1 MIKIK
6 MYIFNLF
13 FINYLAHNNLDNS
26 NRLPPR
32 DLLIKN
38 KFLLGNWILRSTNDN
53 QLKNGYTFLI
63 INDDNTIK
71 LKTIY
76 DENLILIKK
85 STSGYID
92 NIDNEISNTALLD
105 ILYFNYNIYSH
116 SLFGIQLPEIKS
128 ANKKFN
134 IRKRFKAELVDQ
146 SLLITDTR
154 TPLYYLFDL
163 QIGKIKSPYIEI
175 SLYTFI
181 FTQFIG
187 ILLNNILNDINNL

>member
-1 MIKIK
+1 MH
-6 MYIFNLF
+6 IFTF
-13 FINYLAHNNLDNS
+13 FFVNNLIQDNY
-26 NRLPPR
+26 NELQCR

-76 DENLILIKK
+76 DQNLVVIKK
-85 STSGYID
+85 STTG
-92 NIDNEISNTALLD
+92 NINNIENELSNIALLD
-105 ILYFNYNIYSH
+105 ISYINYNIYSH

-128 ANKKFN
+128 ANKKIN
-134 IRKRFKAELVDQ
+134 IKKRFKVELVDQ

-163 QIGKIKSPYIEI
+163 QIGKIKSPYIEM
-175 SLYTFI
+175 SLYTFM

-187 ILLNNILNDINNL
+187 ILLNIMIINII

>member
-1 MIKIK
+1 MRIL
-6 MYIFNLF
+6 NLF
-13 FINYLAHNNLDNS
+13 LINNIIYDKIQPN
-26 NRLPPR
+26 
-32 DLLIKN
+32 LLITN

-53 QLKNGYTFLI
+53 QLQNGYTFLI

-76 DENLILIKK
+76 DKNMIVIKK
-85 STSGYID
+85 STSGYIS
-92 NIDNEISNTALLD
+92 NIDSYASDIAILD
-105 ILYFNYNIYSH
+105 ISYTNYNIYSH

-134 IRKRFKAELVDQ
+134 IKKKFKVELVDQ
-146 SLLITDTR
+146 SILITDTR

-175 SLYTFI
+175 NLYTFI
-181 FTQFIG
+181 FSQFIG
-187 ILLNNILNDINNL
+187 ILLNFIINN

>member
-1 MIKIK
+1 MHIISLLFINNFNKID
-6 MYIFNLF
+6 YRNLF
-13 FINYLAHNNLDNS
+13 
-26 NRLPPR
+26 
-32 DLLIKN
+32 LIKN

-63 INDDNTIK
+63 VNDDNTIK

-76 DENLILIKK
+76 DENLIVIKK
-85 STSGYID
+85 STTGIITD
-92 NIDNEISNTALLD
+92 IENEVSNNAFLTVS
-105 ILYFNYNIYSH
+105 YTNYNIYSH

-134 IRKRFKAELVDQ
+134 IKKRFKVELVDQ

-163 QIGKIKSPYIEI
+163 QIGKVKSPYIEI

-181 FTQFIG
+181 FTQLIG
-187 ILLNNILNDINNL
+187 LLLNNILNSII

>member
-1 MIKIK
+1 MRL
-6 MYIFNLF
+6 FNLLLINSYLKRGAYNSDYSNF
-13 FINYLAHNNLDNS
+13 FM
-26 NRLPPR
+26 
-32 DLLIKN
+32 IKN

-53 QLKNGYTFLI
+53 QFKNGYTFLI
-63 INDDNTIK
+63 VNDDNTIK

-76 DENLILIKK
+76 DENLITIKK
-85 STSGYID
+85 STTGKIN
-92 NIDNEISNTALLD
+92 NIENELLNSALLEISYT
-105 ILYFNYNIYSH
+105 NYNIYSH

-128 ANKKFN
+128 SNKKFN
-134 IRKRFKAELVDQ
+134 IKKKFKVELVDQ

-181 FTQFIG
+181 FTQFSG
-187 ILLNNILNDINNL
+187 ILLNNILNNIL